1 MSCIPPAYAG
11 ARAGGRCATLDLVS
25 DDTEWYWD
33 LERKV
38 AVPASERGPADHL
51 LGPYPSRFD
60 AENWKAK
67 VEQRNEGWDEADKSW
82 HEGSPSDPTP

>member
-1 MSCIPPAYAG
+1 MYAAYG
-11 ARAGGRCATLDLVS
+11 RRRACRGPMRDTGVVS
-25 DDTEWYWD
+25 DDAEWYWD

-38 AVPASERGPADHL
+38 AVPASERGPAEHF

-67 VEQRNEGWDEADKSW
+67 VEERNEGWDEADDAWKQDDR
-82 HEGSPSDPTP
+82 PS

>member
-1 MSCIPPAYAG
+1 MRDTAHM
-11 ARAGGRCATLDLVS
+11 S
-25 DDTEWYWD
+25 DDTAWYWD

-38 AVPASERGPADHL
+38 AVPASERGSADHF

-67 VEQRNEGWDEADKSW
+67 VEERNEGWDEADDAWKKGDEQS
-82 HEGSPSDPTP
+82 